1 MRSSV
6 RLSLLAFFLPIF
18 LYSGNALGEQPWAE
32 VRSPHFRVL
41 TNGSSK
47 DGRAVANEFE
57 QMRSVFALRFKDDN
71 IQSGPP
77 LTIIAT
83 RDEATF
89 RSLYPFPLRSINSTV
104 AGEFIRRWE
113 SQFAVIRLDTGT
125 DASEA
130 VVYHEYALSVL
141 HAKAHWLPVWLEEG
155 LAEFYAYTKFDADH
169 IYIGAPSPWMN
180 LLRGQSII
188 PVTTMLEIDGRSPY
202 LHDDA
207 KMQPFYVQA
216 WAMVHYLTFG
226 PHMENGDKLQ
236 QFFKL
241 LQDRVPQQKAFE
253 QEFGDPRAFDI
264 AFSQYVKKPA
274 FPAGVLPPARNSDP
288 KSFAERQLS
297 PAEVDYELGCFHISA
312 RHGAEGRS
320 LLDKAVQLD
329 PKLAAAHE
337 ELGFLYFD
345 QGKDDDAQKEW
356 KQAVALDPS
365 LPRSLF
371 ALTMTAPYSGS
382 AFLNQSAQKLVAI
395 QFELQRITQL
405 APKFAPPYAELAL
418 IEWKL
423 GQIQKAYKDGS
434 QAETLEPWRAGY
446 HVLTGR
452 ILLHGNQP
460 ALAADY
466 SRYVATHWFGS
477 DHDEAVELWQ
487 AVPSDKRGDGP
498 PLALD
503 VPPGTEMARGKLLDV
518 SCNNPTPTGGH
529 TFNVTL
535 MPNTPAGAKPLTF
548 ATDKGVRIGFS
559 DTLWWGEDHFSSC
572 HHLAGHPGVL
582 IYKPQGPNGAE
593 LVDVQVRDDLPDDL
607 TSPPPLSNA
616 TQTQAA
622 APPRQQ

>member
-1 MRSSV
+1 MKPMRFSV
-6 RLSLLAFFLPIF
+6 RLLALLASLLPAVLSSREAF
-18 LYSGNALGEQPWAE
+18 AEQTWTE
-32 VRSPHFRVL
+32 IRSPHFRVI

-47 DGRAVANEFE
+47 DGRTVANEFE
-57 QMRSVFALRFKDDN
+57 QMRYVFTLCFKDDN
-71 IQSGPP
+71 IQSGSP

-83 RDEATF
+83 RDDATF
-89 RSLYPFPLRSINSTV
+89 RSLNPSVTKSTNNTA

-125 DASEA
+125 DTSEE

-141 HAKAHWLPVWLEEG
+141 HAKAHWLPLWLEGG
-155 LAEFYAYTKFDADH
+155 LAEFYAYTRFDADH
-169 IYIGAPSPWMN
+169 IYIGAPSRRMN
-180 LLRGQSII
+180 SLRGQSII
-188 PVTTMLEIDGRSPY
+188 PVTEMLEINRRSPY

-207 KMQPFYVQA
+207 KIQLFYAQA

-253 QEFGDPRAFDI
+253 QEFGDLGAFDI

-274 FPAGVLPPARNSDP
+274 FPAGVLPPNRNSDP
-288 KSFAERQLS
+288 KSFAERQLT

-312 RHGAEGRS
+312 HHGAEGRS
-320 LLDKAVQLD
+320 LLDKAVELD
-329 PKLAAAHE
+329 PTLASAHE
-337 ELGFLYFD
+337 ELGFLNFD

-371 ALTMTAPYSGS
+371 ALTMTAPFSGS
-382 AFLNQSAQKLVAI
+382 AFLDQSPQKLGAI
-395 QFELQRITQL
+395 QIELQHITQL

-423 GQIQKAYKDGS
+423 GELQQAYKDGS
-434 QAETLEPWRAGY
+434 QAETLEPWRSGY
-446 HVLTGR
+446 HLLTGR

-477 DHDEAVELWQ
+477 DHDEAVDLWQ
-487 AVPSDKRGDGP
+487 AIPSAKRGDGP
-498 PLALD
+498 PLAPE
-503 VPPGTEMARGKLLDV
+503 VPPGAEIARGKLLDV
-518 SCNNPTPTGGH
+518 SCSNPNPTGGH

-535 MPNTPAGAKPLTF
+535 MPDKPAGAKPLTF
-548 ATDKGVRIGFS
+548 ATNKGVRIGFS

-572 HHLAGHPGVL
+572 HHLAGHPGVV
-582 IYKPQGPNGAE
+582 IYKPQGPQGAE
-593 LVDVQVRDDLPDDL
+593 LVDLQVRDDLPDDVAQPAV
-607 TSPPPLSNA
+607 S
-616 TQTQAA
+616 Q
-622 APPRQQ
+622 